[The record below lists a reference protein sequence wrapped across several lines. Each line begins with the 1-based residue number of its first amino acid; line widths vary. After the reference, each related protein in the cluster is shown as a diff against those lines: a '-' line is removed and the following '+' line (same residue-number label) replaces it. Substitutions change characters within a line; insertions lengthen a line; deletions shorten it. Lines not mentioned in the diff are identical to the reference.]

1 MRKRR
6 KANPTERTLHDD
18 DEDGEDDDDENDDAG
33 HCEVE
38 ATLSEQSIDEDVDEK
53 EENDVDCAHRK

>member
-1 MRKRR
+1 M
-6 KANPTERTLHDD
+6 RTLHDD

-53 EENDVDCAHRK
+53 EEDDVDCAHRK